1 MERKEH
7 AAAAERYSAAL
18 AAAAVDGAHAA
29 PPAVAAVLHCN
40 RAAAYHSLGQMAEAL
55 ADCGR
60 ARALNPAYAKVGFS
74 PTSGNH
80 SVRYNE
86 VAF

>member
-1 MERKEH
+1 M
-7 AAAAERYSAAL
+7 AAERYSAAL
-18 AAAAVDGAHAA
+18 TAAAVDGAPVA

-60 ARALNPAYAKVGFS
+60 ARALNPAYAKV
-74 PTSGNH
+74 H
-80 SVRYNE
+80 SLNKSCC
-86 VAF
+86 FQCC

>member
-7 AAAAERYSAAL
+7 AAALEHYTAAL
-18 AAAAVDGAHAA
+18 AASVVDGTPVA

-40 RAAAYHSLGQMAEAL
+40 RAAAHQALNQMAEAL

-60 ARALNPAYAKVGFS
+60 ARALNPAYAKVGAS
-74 PTSGNH
+74 D
-80 SVRYNE
+80 
-86 VAF
+86 